1 MTAKTLTFA
10 IPLAEG
16 KLCLHFGHCQ
26 QFALIEAD
34 PETKKICTRKDLTPP
49 PHEPGV
55 LPRWLAQQGAA
66 VILAGGMGQRAQAL
80 FAEQGIAVV
89 VGAAGDTPEALV
101 TAYLEGTLQAG
112 DNVCDH

>member
-10 IPLAEG
+10 IPLADG

-26 QFALIEAD
+26 QFALVTAD
-34 PETKKICTRKDLTPP
+34 PDAKRIGSREDVTPP
-49 PHEPGV
+49 PHEPGL
-55 LPRWLAQQGAA
+55 LPRWLAQKGAT

-80 FAEQGIAVV
+80 FAGQGIAVV
-89 VGAAGDTPEALV
+89 VGVPCDTPEALV
-101 TAYLEGTLQAG
+101 AAYLQGTLQAG